1 MAFLAKVS
9 IDGGTEMN
17 VLNCNFR
24 FTQTT
29 DATGKPSALPQ
40 GGYLSFVV
48 ESTKDTDLVDWMIN
62 PTSTKSGIVTF
73 YRRDMLSKLKSV
85 EFTDGYCVDYQES
98 FDHRGEHPMQI
109 SIVVSAKSLKIN
121 ETEFKNNWPG

>member
-9 IDGGTEMN
+9 IDGGEEMN
-17 VLNCNFR
+17 VLNCSFR

-48 ESTKDTDLVDWMIN
+48 ESTKETDLCDWMIS
-62 PTSTKSGIVTF
+62 PTGTKNGVVTF
-73 YRRDMLSKLKSV
+73 YRRDMYSKLKTV
-85 EFTDGYCVDYQES
+85 EFTDAYCVDYHES
-98 FDHRGEHPMQI
+98 FDHKGEHPMQI
-109 SIVVSAKSLKIN
+109 SVVICAKTLKIN
-121 ETEFKNNWPG
+121 ESEFKNNWPA